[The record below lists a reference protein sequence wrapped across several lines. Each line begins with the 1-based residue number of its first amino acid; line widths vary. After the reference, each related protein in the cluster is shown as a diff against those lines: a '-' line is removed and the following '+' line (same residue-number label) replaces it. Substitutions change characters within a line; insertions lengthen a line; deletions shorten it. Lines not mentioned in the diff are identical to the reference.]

1 MQSQEKITQEFRQN
15 GQNGSAGNG
24 YVDKVINRLSTKS
37 GEVINISSRTRALA
51 HTRAEAVYQVV
62 NLPGNILIQD
72 LINSCDTCTP
82 GARAIAHTDAHV
94 HAYRGKKYNENYF
107 RKLRIAKFGGDFNP
121 VEEVVKEAIKA
132 FKPARPE
139 IDARVWLKIANA
151 IGYSNF
157 LDCVWQQQALFREWE
172 SAGKQYANKAAIF
185 QHLLKKRFPNP
196 KSKGGAK

>member
-1 MQSQEKITQEFRQN
+1 MQSQKKTNTFRQN
-15 GQNGSAGNG
+15 GQNGSAGTG
-24 YVDKVINRLSTKS
+24 HVDKVINRLSTKS

-107 RKLRIAKFGGDFNP
+107 RKLRVEKFGGDFDP
-121 VEEVVKEAIKA
+121 VVEVVKEAIKA

-139 IDARVWLKIANA
+139 IDARVWLKIANR

-157 LDCVWQQQALFREWE
+157 LDCVWQQQALFEEWK
-172 SAGKQYANKAAIF
+172 SNGKHYANKAAIF
-185 QHLLKKRFPNP
+185 QHLLNTRFPLP

>member
-1 MQSQEKITQEFRQN
+1 MRNRLFPDFKVAVYDTKILAHLQPDILKLSLSALFDLTITPCWQN
-15 GQNGSAGNG
+15 QRQNGSAGNG
-24 YVDKVINRLSTKS
+24 RVDKVINRLSTKS

-62 NLPGNILIQD
+62 NTPGNILIQD

-107 RKLRIAKFGGDFNP
+107 RKLRVEKFGGDFDP
-121 VEEVVKEAIKA
+121 VVEVVKEAVKA
-132 FKPARPE
+132 FKPTRPE
-139 IDARVWLKIANA
+139 IDARVWLKIANR

-157 LDCVWQQQALFREWE
+157 LDCV
-172 SAGKQYANKAAIF
+172 
-185 QHLLKKRFPNP
+185 
-196 KSKGGAK
+196 

>member
-62 NLPGNILIQD
+62 NTPGTVDIQEFN
-72 LINSCDTCTP
+72 NSCGRYTP
-82 GARAIAHTDAHV
+82 GARAIACTRTHV
-94 HAYRGKKYNENYF
+94 KNPEAYFRAYRK
-107 RKLRIAKFGGDFNP
+107 AKFGGDYNL
-121 VEEVVKEAIKA
+121 VVEVVKEAIKA
-132 FKPARPE
+132 FKPAYPE
-139 IDARVWLKIANA
+139 IDARVWMKIAYA
-151 IGYSNF
+151 IGHENF
-157 LDCVWQQQALFREWE
+157 LDAVWQQQALFQEWE
-172 SAGKQYANKAAIF
+172 SNGKHYANKAAIF
-185 QHLLKKRFPNP
+185 QRLLNKRFP

>member
-1 MQSQEKITQEFRQN
+1 M
-15 GQNGSAGNG
+15 
-24 YVDKVINRLSTKS
+24 
-37 GEVINISSRTRALA
+37 
-51 HTRAEAVYQVV
+51 V